1 MSECPSGG
9 GPGQVLVPVPGD
21 KDEIDHRNM
30 MPPAN
35 QQPSPGQPF
44 PLSTDRE
51 KSSIP
56 NPHTG
61 DTWVYPSQQ
70 MFWNAMKR
78 KGWQWG
84 KDDISAGDMEH
95 IIKIHN
101 ANNEAAWHEVLQWE
115 NMHSQEC
122 GKPQL
127 KSFGGKAKDFSP
139 RARLRGLMG

>member
-1 MSECPSGG
+1 
-9 GPGQVLVPVPGD
+9 
-21 KDEIDHRNM
+21 M

-35 QQPSPGQPF
+35 QQPSPDQPF
-44 PLSTDRE
+44 PLSTERQP
-51 KSSIP
+51 STIP

-61 DTWVYPSQQ
+61 ATWVYPSPQ

-84 KDDISAGDMEH
+84 EEDLSAGDMEH

-101 ANNEAAWHEVLQWE
+101 ANNEAAWHEVLKWE
-115 NMHSQEC
+115 TMHSEEC
-122 GKPQL
+122 GRPQL

-139 RARLRGLMG
+139 RARLRGLMGYDLPFDRHDWIIDRWDHSHLHLTLF